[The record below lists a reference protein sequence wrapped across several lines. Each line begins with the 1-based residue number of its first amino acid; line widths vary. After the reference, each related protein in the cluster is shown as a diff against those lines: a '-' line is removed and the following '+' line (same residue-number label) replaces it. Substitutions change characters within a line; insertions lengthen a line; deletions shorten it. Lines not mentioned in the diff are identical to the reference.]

1 MRILY
6 VILALVCVLNSSLA
20 FSQKLSVCYQANCLE
35 EINFTVSEGTHR
47 KINTFFLLITSAIEE
62 REAIRHAVR
71 SLYLEA
77 AKHSPIASDRGGN
90 FKDYSV
96 KGRMDCVDHSRNST
110 KFITYIQQQGWLNY
124 HKVGEIVW
132 RNPLLINLHY
142 ASQIIE
148 INTLRSWVVDTWFLD
163 FGELAT
169 VVPYDKWKDGYSP
182 QS

>member
-1 MRILY
+1 M
-6 VILALVCVLNSSLA
+6 VCGFNSSLVLG
-20 FSQKLSVCYQANCLE
+20 QKLSVCYQANCLE
-35 EINFTVSEGTHR
+35 EVNFTVSEDTHNQ
-47 KINTFFLLITSAIEE
+47 ISTFFLLITSAIEE

-77 AKHSPIASDRGGN
+77 AKYSPIASDRGGN

-96 KGRMDCVDHSRNST
+96 QGRMDCVDHSRNDT
-110 KFITYIQQQGWLNY
+110 TFLNYIQQQGWLNY

-148 INTLRSWVVDTWFLD
+148 INTLHSWVVDTWFLD

-169 VVPYDKWKDGYSP
+169 VLPYAQWKSGYSP
-182 QS
+182 QP